1 MFHLRQSTDGSGH
14 RDRVAVLFQPP
25 GPHSWGDIRELG
37 DTPKPS
43 AASCCTSSVI
53 PAKLVLVKTG
63 SGNPGVDVGRAK
75 RSETRRHSL
84 PFNLPG
90 PNPLSPPL
98 WRRHIQGNSEGTPSG
113 SRREAS
119 LPLTPASLQRQ
130 DGHAQESGRESAQ
143 CHDVYPD
150 VTDPPA
156 PQHDGAGGIHGIG
169 WRNQVREW
177 P

>member
-25 GPHSWGDIRELG
+25 GPHSWGGIRELG
-37 DTPKPS
+37 DTPRPS

-90 PNPLSPPL
+90 PNPRSPPF
-98 WRRHIQGNSEGTPSG
+98 GEGVSRGILRDALGLPAG
-113 SRREAS
+113 SV
-119 LPLTPASLQRQ
+119 PASNAGL
-130 DGHAQESGRESAQ
+130 SSATGWPCPGKRPRIRTVPRCLPR
-143 CHDVYPD
+143 CHRSPS
-150 VTDPPA
+150 PSA
-156 PQHDGAGGIHGIG
+156 
-169 WRNQVREW
+169 
-177 P
+177 